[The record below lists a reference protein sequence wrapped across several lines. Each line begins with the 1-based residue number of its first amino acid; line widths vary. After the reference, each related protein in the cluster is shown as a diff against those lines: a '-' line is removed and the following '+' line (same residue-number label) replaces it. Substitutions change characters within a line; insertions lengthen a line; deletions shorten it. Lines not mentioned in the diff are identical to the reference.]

1 VKFLACEFLQIC
13 GIPLSP
19 EDMSPIQ
26 LLFAGQQHMT
36 IILPGALG
44 QNSLKAA
51 VAALQDDI
59 FLPSLLQQA
68 TSYKAADDICWQFL
82 VSDLTAGQLHGKAIC
97 DFDYHTASTDPL
109 SLQLRTCQGVDSV
122 QDKLMDALVATQ
134 SQPMFEL
141 AVEKSLQVSS
151 MICTIPAAC
160 TAVRSRPSS

>member
-1 VKFLACEFLQIC
+1 MKFLACEFLQIC

-36 IILPGALG
+36 ISLPGALG

-109 SLQLRTCQGVDSV
+109 NLQLRTCQGMDSV

-134 SQPMFEL
+134 AQPMFEL
-141 AVEKSLQVSS
+141 AVEESLQVSS